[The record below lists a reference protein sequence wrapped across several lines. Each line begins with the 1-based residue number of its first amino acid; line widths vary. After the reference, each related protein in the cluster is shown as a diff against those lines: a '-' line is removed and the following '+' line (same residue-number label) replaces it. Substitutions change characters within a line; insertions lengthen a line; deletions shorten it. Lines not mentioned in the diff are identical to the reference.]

1 MRQVNATEMSGGLH
15 VVLVGGDE
23 LALDVLRELRAAGDD
38 VELLWR
44 APCRIAEEATR
55 LGARYR
61 DADPEHL
68 STWEQLPLPAGA
80 VVVCIAQ
87 ADDFNLTVGLLA
99 REAHPDVRLILR
111 QFDRRM
117 AAELERVLPNAG
129 VVAIADVA
137 AATFAA
143 AVLDPHIISA
153 FRFPEAS
160 DALLAFAAGRAEE
173 FECAGQSLRGAEEH
187 LRGRVMEIN
196 GHPPQDAPL
205 EPADELIVFAP
216 VERLAQIARAR
227 RPVVPLPRR
236 RRRRRS
242 LRAMLRHLDPISFS
256 VGAALLLLY
265 LVSAVFYSV
274 VLRLNPLEAFYV
286 VTSRI
291 AENGDVSFWHASAP
305 VEGFT
310 IAVMIGGIA
319 LMGSVVALLTNAVV
333 RRREESVAGMRRIRA
348 HGHVVVCG
356 SGVVGSRVVE
366 YLLALDVPVVI
377 VERNPDPALVAQ
389 ARDRGASVLT
399 GDATRERTLE
409 YAGVENALGVV
420 ALANDDTTNLK
431 VALTAR
437 ALRRDTRVVLRF
449 NNAALGRAVERH
461 LDAGAVH
468 ALRDLAAPL
477 VAERVAGHDVLDRV
491 RIHGTP
497 FTVVRRRERP
507 LPPLCGARG
516 GRAFVYRSGEHPE
529 EGDVILSLIESRG

>member
-1 MRQVNATEMSGGLH
+1 MSGGLH

-23 LALDVLRELRAAGDD
+23 LALDVLRELRAAGDE

-44 APCRIAEEATR
+44 APCRVAEEAVR
-55 LGARYR
+55 HGARYR
-61 DADPEHL
+61 DADPERL
-68 STWEQLPLPAGA
+68 ATWERLPLPASA

-99 REAHPDVRLILR
+99 REANPGVRLILR

-117 AAELERVLPNAG
+117 AAELERILPNAG

-153 FRFPEAS
+153 FRFPEAG
-160 DALLAFAAGRAEE
+160 DALLAFAGGRAEDFGCTGLDLGE
-173 FECAGQSLRGAEEH
+173 AEEH

-196 GHPPQDAPL
+196 GHPPQDVPL
-205 EPADELIVFAP
+205 EPADEVTVFAT
-216 VERLAQIARAR
+216 VARLAQIARAR
-227 RPVVPLPRR
+227 TPAAPQRSKRRP
-236 RRRRRS
+236 RS
-242 LRAMLRHLDPISFS
+242 LRALMRHLDPVSLS
-256 VGAALLLLY
+256 VATALLLLY
-265 LVSAVFYSV
+265 LVSAAFYESTLHLSV
-274 VLRLNPLEAFYV
+274 LDAFYV

-291 AENGDVSFWHASAP
+291 AENGDVSLWRTSSV
-305 VEGFT
+305 VEAFT
-310 IAVMIGGIA
+310 IAVMLSGIA
-319 LMGSVVALLTNAVV
+319 LTGSVVALITNAVV
-333 RRREESVAGMRRIRA
+333 RRREESVAGMRRVGAR
-348 HGHVVVCG
+348 GHVVVCG

-409 YAGVENALGVV
+409 YAGVESALGVV

-431 VALTAR
+431 IALTAR
-437 ALRRDTRVVLRF
+437 GLRRDARVVLRF

-461 LDAGAVH
+461 LDAGTVH

-497 FTVVRRRERP
+497 FTVVRRRERL

-516 GRAFVYRSGEHPE
+516 GGAVVYRNGEHPQQ
-529 EGDVILSLIESRG
+529 GDLILSLIESRG